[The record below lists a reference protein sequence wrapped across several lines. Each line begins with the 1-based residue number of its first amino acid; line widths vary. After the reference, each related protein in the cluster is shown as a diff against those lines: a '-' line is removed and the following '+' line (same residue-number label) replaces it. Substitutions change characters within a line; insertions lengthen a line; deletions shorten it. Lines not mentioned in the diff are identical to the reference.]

1 MNLRYI
7 CTLSLVPTLC
17 VLLVLLLEFVE
28 EGLAQNPDP
37 LFELPVQLVGFPVI
51 VLSVRLSQFARKLAY
66 SLSPSTY
73 RFAQQTGTPPH
84 PLALDAELA
93 QKQILSAFGPR
104 ACIPGG
110 AVPRARVTCC
120 GQRPPCARRRQGQAA
135 CRLVGGLEAVLIR
148 KIQGGRL
155 LYFYSAVQQDDLC
168 QLVANPVFN
177 SWIAQGTDLLFL
189 NLTAVDQPF
198 VHVDYDTLAATIDK
212 LPRQENSVVR
222 LKLPL
227 FGYEPLVRRLGHT
240 LLYGHIRLMGNYAE
254 SYALLSSDLQRFEC
268 RDYRVKVHIFDGE
281 DFATLTSRAERFVML
296 RLDHLKWSPLPSR
309 MNLIQLCSLV
319 RPQHIHG
326 IVPHHSVGNV
336 PPAPEYLQRFRA
348 SYSPQQPQNPRPAAA
363 ALSRALPDSRK
374 TAHHVIRKKGLEF
387 LSDDDDDDDD
397 TGMAA
402 SD

>member
-1 MNLRYI
+1 MRPKEHPELIFDVIPKLYESLTKVFVTHLGQVENQVK
-7 CTLSLVPTLC
+7 TLPRKFCRMYTTRPLANQ
-17 VLLVLLLEFVE
+17 LLQYLQKRKAHISEQDFHVVE
-28 EGLAQNPDP
+28 EGKP
-37 LFELPVQLVGFPVI
+37 FEL
-51 VLSVRLSQFARKLAY
+51 RLSD
-66 SLSPSTY
+66 
-73 RFAQQTGTPPH
+73 G
-84 PLALDAELA
+84 
-93 QKQILSAFGPR
+93 
-104 ACIPGG
+104 
-110 AVPRARVTCC
+110 
-120 GQRPPCARRRQGQAA
+120 RR
-135 CRLVGGLEAVLIR
+135 LEAMLCAGTALGCSLVVLIR